1 MDFAEFVSML
11 EANWDAVIQLAGI
24 LAVGVALT
32 VQTLK
37 VTVPAINEARVG
49 YVALGTAAVLGALV
63 TAGYFFPQF
72 VPVGMAIYGIVLAAD
87 FAALGYKYLAKPIL
101 SRVFPKAEIT
111 TNDLS

>member
-11 EANWDAVIQLAGI
+11 EANWDAVITLAGI

-37 VTVPAINEARVG
+37 VTIPAITEARVG
-49 YVALGTAAVLGALV
+49 YVALGTAAVLGVLV
-63 TAGYFFPQF
+63 TAGYFFPEF

-101 SRVFPKAEIT
+101 GRVFPKAEIT
-111 TNDLS
+111 TSDLS